1 VLTRSLITRRASRD
15 LVDAATA
22 ERDYV
27 LAHVVAQLHLA
38 TSKDGARLV
47 FKGGTALRFV
57 YFEDYRY
64 SADLDFSVTN
74 GDVATAF
81 AALGSAVAA
90 ARAYAGFSHLELVDG
105 KHRMLSYLGPLGGKK
120 PHTLKVDL
128 SGDEYVDSIRQGVVL
143 ATWADLPEPAAF
155 DVYPLEEI
163 TAEKLR
169 CVMQRMQCR
178 DIYDLFRLT
187 EDARMPL
194 AELRPLFEA
203 KARTKNLD
211 PGGFAKCFEE
221 RIQSYRRSWDREMGR
236 HLAEPPPFQE
246 VERVIRR
253 HLRGSGYLTS

>member
-38 TSKDGARLV
+38 TSKDGARLE

-178 DIYDLFRLT
+178 DIYDLFRLS

-246 VERVIRR
+246 VERVVRR